1 MSAAAGSNRRSDAR
15 ALLLERLDYVPLDA
29 ALFDQAF
36 NHRSWCAE
44 HAEDESNERLEFLGD
59 SVLGFVVADLVYR
72 REAAL
77 DEGALTDVRK
87 AVVNAVCLSEVAL
100 ELDLG
105 AHLRLGKGEE
115 ASGGREK
122 PSILADAMEAVL
134 GAVYLDGGIDAAS
147 DLVDR
152 LLGDRM
158 QAAIDNGGRNQD
170 HKSRLQEHL
179 AATSG
184 ATARYVFVATGP
196 DHAREFTATV
206 SAGGVELGVGGG
218 RSKKQA
224 EQQAA
229 RAALVMLESE
239 SESTDANHRSASGPQ
254 GSEGNAQGGVTD
266 G

>member
-1 MSAAAGSNRRSDAR
+1 MSVAAGATGRTADPRAR
-15 ALLLERLDYVPLDA
+15 
-29 ALFDQAF
+29 LFDRIAYRPDDPELFSQAF

-44 HAEDESNERLEFLGD
+44 HAEDASNERLEFLGD

-72 REAAL
+72 READL

-87 AVVNAVCLSEVAL
+87 AVVNSVCLAEVAID
-100 ELDLG
+100 LDLG
-105 AHLRLGKGEE
+105 SHLRLGKGEE

-147 DLVDR
+147 GVVDR
-152 LLGDRM
+152 ILGDRM
-158 QAAIDNGGRNQD
+158 QAAIDAGGRNQD

-184 ATARYVFVATGP
+184 DTARYTFEATGP
-196 DHAREFTATV
+196 DHARHFTATV
-206 SAGGVELGVGGG
+206 TAAARELGVGAG

-229 RAALVMLESE
+229 RAALRSLENTTE
-239 SESTDANHRSASGPQ
+239 QTAL
-254 GSEGNAQGGVTD
+254 GGVTD

>member
-1 MSAAAGSNRRSDAR
+1 MSVAAGGIRRNDDRAR
-15 ALLLERLDYVPLDA
+15 LLARLDYEPTDVS
-29 ALFDQAF
+29 LFEQAF

-44 HAEDESNERLEFLGD
+44 HAEDQSNERLEFLGD

-72 REAAL
+72 RQHEL

-87 AVVNAVCLSEVAL
+87 AVVNAVCLAEVAI

-105 AHLRLGKGEE
+105 DHLRLGKGEE

-134 GAVYLDGGIDAAS
+134 GAVYLDGGIEAAS
-147 DLVDR
+147 DLVDH

-170 HKSRLQEHL
+170 HKSRLQELL

-184 ATARYVFVATGP
+184 TTARYLFEATGP
-196 DHAREFTATV
+196 DHARHFTATV
-206 SAGGVELGVGGG
+206 SADNRDLGVGTG

-229 RAALVMLESE
+229 RAALATLESE
-239 SESTDANHRSASGPQ
+239 FPSP
-254 GSEGNAQGGVTD
+254 QGGVTD

>member
-1 MSAAAGSNRRSDAR
+1 MDDRAR
-15 ALLLERLDYVPLDA
+15 LLGELGYEATND
-29 ALFDQAF
+29 ALFVQAF

-72 REAAL
+72 RQSDL

-87 AVVNAVCLSEVAL
+87 AVVNAVCLAEVAL

-105 AHLRLGKGEE
+105 SHIRLGKGEE

-134 GAVYLDGGIDAAS
+134 GAVYLDGGIEAAS
-147 DLVDR
+147 QVVDR
-152 LLGDRM
+152 VLGERM
-158 QAAIDNGGRNQD
+158 QAAIDNDGRNQD
-170 HKSRLQEHL
+170 HKSRLQELL
-179 AATSG
+179 AADSG
-184 ATARYVFVATGP
+184 ETARYAFIATGP
-196 DHAREFTATV
+196 DHARHFTATV
-206 SAGGVELGVGGG
+206 SAGAHELGVGIG

-229 RAALVMLESE
+229 RAALASLES
-239 SESTDANHRSASGPQ
+239 
-254 GSEGNAQGGVTD
+254 GSPSAQGGVTD

>member
-1 MSAAAGSNRRSDAR
+1 MGAAAGGIRRDDDRAR
-15 ALLLERLDYVPLDA
+15 LVDRLGYAPDDQTLLDH
-29 ALFDQAF
+29 AF

-44 HAEDESNERLEFLGD
+44 HPEDPSNERLEFLGD

-72 REAAL
+72 REPDL

-87 AVVNAVCLSEVAL
+87 AVVNAVCLSEVAAEL
-100 ELDLG
+100 ELG
-105 AHLRLGKGEE
+105 RHIRLGKGEE

-134 GAVYLDGGIDAAS
+134 GAVYLDGGVEAAS
-147 DLVDR
+147 AVVDH

-158 QAAIDNGGRNQD
+158 QAAIDSGGRNMD
-170 HKSRLQEHL
+170 HKSRLQELL

-184 ATARYVFVATGP
+184 ETARYTFVAAGP
-196 DHAREFTATV
+196 DHARQFTATV
-206 SAGGVELGVGGG
+206 SAGGDELGAGDG

-224 EQQAA
+224 EQEAA
-229 RAALVMLESE
+229 RAALDALESDPPRPE
-239 SESTDANHRSASGPQ
+239 TPHPETPHSETHVAR
-254 GSEGNAQGGVTD
+254 GGVTD

>member
-1 MSAAAGSNRRSDAR
+1 MSSAAGGPGRRRDPR
-15 ALLLERLDYVPLDA
+15 AP
-29 ALFDQAF
+29 LFDRLGYQPDDRTLFSQAF

-44 HAEDESNERLEFLGD
+44 HAEDASNERLEFLGD

-72 REAAL
+72 RESDL

-87 AVVNAVCLSEVAL
+87 AVVNAVCLAEVADD
-100 ELDLG
+100 LDLG

-147 DLVDR
+147 DVVDR

-158 QAAIDNGGRNQD
+158 QAAIAAGGRNQD

-179 AATSG
+179 AAASG
-184 ATARYVFVATGP
+184 DSARYVFEATGP
-196 DHAREFTATV
+196 DHARHFTATV
-206 SAGGVELGVGGG
+206 TAAGRELGVGTG

-229 RAALVMLESE
+229 RAALATL
-239 SESTDANHRSASGPQ
+239 DPGPQ
-254 GSEGNAQGGVTD
+254 GSEPNAQGGVTD

>member
-1 MSAAAGSNRRSDAR
+1 MAPAAGDAGRIDLAQVRLHDRLGYRPSD
-15 ALLLERLDYVPLDA
+15 ERLLA
-29 ALFDQAF
+29 QAF

-72 REAAL
+72 RESGL

-105 AHLRLGKGEE
+105 THMRLGKGEE

-122 PSILADAMEAVL
+122 PSILADAVEAVL

-147 DLVDR
+147 GVVDR
-152 LLGDRM
+152 ILGDRM

-179 AATSG
+179 AAESNQ
-184 ATARYVFVATGP
+184 TARYVFEATGP
-196 DHAREFTATV
+196 DHARHFTATV
-206 SAGGVELGVGGG
+206 SAGGRELGVGAG

-224 EQQAA
+224 EQEAA
-229 RAALVMLESE
+229 RTALASLESE
-239 SESTDANHRSASGPQ
+239 STEK
-254 GSEGNAQGGVTD
+254 GGLTD